1 LPLLCAALWLT
12 GCASTRLVDSDVQSF
27 SQLAGAPARA
37 TYAFERL
44 PSQQAQGAQQS
55 AVEEQARLALAKVG
69 LRQDSAAP
77 FYRVQAHAR
86 TDLLAYPDY
95 WDGPGWGWGGW
106 GGGRGFYGG
115 LSMRFPP
122 PTLYRREVGL
132 ILREAASRQRGVRNP
147 RRARG
152 CVDRQP
158 GRVCRHVRRRPE
170 RLSHAT
176 HRATPHRPGNTA
188 LRRAPCPMNA
198 TRIIAI
204 RHGETAWNVDTR
216 IQGHLD
222 IPLNDTGLWQARQ
235 LARALAD
242 EPVAAIYTSDLQRAR
257 ATAQAVAD
265 TTGAPLTPEPDLRER
280 SFGHFQGRT
289 FAQIEAELPEDAL
302 RWRKRDPHYAPEG
315 GESLTSLRSA
325 STAPCT
331 AWQRA
336 TPASW
341 WCWWRMAACST

>member
-1 LPLLCAALWLT
+1 
-12 GCASTRLVDSDVQSF
+12 
-27 SQLAGAPARA
+27 
-37 TYAFERL
+37 
-44 PSQQAQGAQQS
+44 
-55 AVEEQARLALAKVG
+55 
-69 LRQDSAAP
+69 
-77 FYRVQAHAR
+77 
-86 TDLLAYPDY
+86 
-95 WDGPGWGWGGW
+95 
-106 GGGRGFYGG
+106 
-115 LSMRFPP
+115 M
-122 PTLYRREVGL
+122 
-132 ILREAASRQRGVRNP
+132 
-147 RRARG
+147 
-152 CVDRQP
+152 
-158 GRVCRHVRRRPE
+158 HV
-170 RLSHAT
+170 
-176 HRATPHRPGNTA
+176 
-188 LRRAPCPMNA
+188 

-315 GESLTSLRSA
+315 GESLTSLRTRIDNTVHRLAARHPGELVVLVAHGGVLDVIYRLATGQEIQAPRTWQLANAAINRLLWTPQGLSLVGWA
-325 STAPCT
+325 DTQHLDNAARDETTA
-331 AWQRA
+331 
-336 TPASW
+336 
-341 WCWWRMAACST
+341 